1 MTAADWWRAR
11 WVRLRNREMGG
22 ESGEGGGIA
31 FLMLGTAVALLMVLG
46 LVLDG
51 SAKAHALDRA
61 NQLAYEAARAGLQT
75 VNPSASRVDAVAVDT
90 AVEDYLAVH
99 GVSGTAAI
107 ADQQVIVEVTITE
120 PTKMLSMV
128 GIDSMTVTGHGTANL
143 VYGQ

>member
-1 MTAADWWRAR
+1 MTAATWWRAR
-11 WVRLRNREMGG
+11 WVRLRNRGG
-22 ESGEGGGIA
+22 ESGEGGGIS

-61 NQLAYEAARAGLQT
+61 NELAYEAARAGLQT
-75 VNPSASRVDAVAVDT
+75 VNPSASTVDAAAVDT
-90 AVEDYLAVH
+90 AVTTYLTAH
-99 GVSGTAAI
+99 GVSGTAEV
-107 ADQQVIVEVTITE
+107 ADQQVVVEVTITE

>member
-75 VNPSASRVDAVAVDT
+75 VNPSASRVDAVAVDA
-90 AVEDYLAVH
+90 AVENYLAAR

>member
-1 MTAADWWRAR
+1 MTAVTWWRAR
-11 WVRLRNREMGG
+11 WVRLRNRESGG

-31 FLMLGTAVALLMVLG
+31 FLMLGAAVALLMVLG

-75 VNPSASRVDAVAVDT
+75 VNPSASRVDAVAVDA
-90 AVEDYLAVH
+90 AVGDYLAAH

-120 PTKMLSMV
+120 PTKILSMV

-143 VYGQ
+143 IYGQ